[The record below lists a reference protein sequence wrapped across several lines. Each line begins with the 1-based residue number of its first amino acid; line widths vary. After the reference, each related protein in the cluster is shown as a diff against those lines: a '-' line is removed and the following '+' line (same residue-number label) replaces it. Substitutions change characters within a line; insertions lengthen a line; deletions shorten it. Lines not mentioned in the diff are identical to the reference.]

1 MSVYTT
7 TRGDSLN
14 IACIVNANP
23 FILQNIEWRFNSRII
38 SPTDTRFLSK
48 IESNNLAVLS
58 ISSIRETEDGNFT
71 CSINNRI
78 GIPASASVRV
88 LVKRGPIILEN
99 STLKAAEDSNFG
111 RSARFI
117 CITQAYP
124 DVTFI
129 WRFPVRYFFN
139 Q

>member
-14 IACIVNANP
+14 IACIVKANP

-48 IESNNLAVLS
+48 IESNNFTVLS
-58 ISSIRETEDGNFT
+58 ISSMRETEDGNFI

-78 GIPASASVRV
+78 GM
-88 LVKRGPIILEN
+88 LL
-99 STLKAAEDSNFG
+99 LFG
-111 RSARFI
+111 DF
-117 CITQAYP
+117 Q
-124 DVTFI
+124 
-129 WRFPVRYFFN
+129 
-139 Q
+139 